1 MGFRKAMLK
10 TNPGC
15 KFCLSLPKFD
25 SEFAPEK
32 LPPPNR
38 KPDRSDRLPS
48 SIFQGRVVK
57 LRGGNGFLCAK
68 NLAKIFG
75 LSCLVPN
82 IPLLGG
88 WDPSRCKWLITMV
101 IVSPLTGVVPLP
113 NGLFYGL

>member
-15 KFCLSLPKFD
+15 NFFLSPPKFD
-25 SEFAPEK
+25 SEFTPEK
-32 LPPPNR
+32 LPAPNR
-38 KPDRSDRLPS
+38 KPDRLPS
-48 SIFQGRVVK
+48 TIFQGRVVK

-68 NLAKIFG
+68 NLAKIIG

-101 IVSPLTGVVPLP
+101 IVSPLTGVVGPLP